1 MSELLDIAFISG
13 LIGATMRMATPII
26 FATLGEILS
35 ERAGVLNLGI
45 EGIMLMGA
53 MTGFLVTFTSGS
65 IWLGVLAAAG
75 VGMLLGLL
83 MAFLAV
89 YLGLSQH
96 VSGLGITLFA
106 TGLAMFVYRLHFG
119 SPTVPP
125 IIEPFKQ
132 ISIPLL
138 SKIPVI
144 GPGLFTQYSLTY
156 IAWLLI
162 PILSILLYRTKIG
175 LKIRTVG
182 ENPVV
187 ADTVGVNVLLTRTL
201 CLAAG
206 GALMG
211 VGGAFLTLA
220 HQNMFLIDVIG
231 GRGWVAIAMVIFGN
245 WDPFKGALGALIFG
259 FLDGL
264 QLRLQGVG
272 VDSLSADHRG
282 PDQCF
287 PQSHRTGGTAEALP
301 PGGKGR
307 LGRSNGDCR
316 MSNAGSGFPAAN
328 QSS

>member
-1 MSELLDIAFISG
+1 MSEFLDIAFVSG

-53 MTGFLVTFTSGS
+53 MTGFLVTFSSGS

-75 VGMLLGLL
+75 IGMVLGLL

-106 TGLAMFVYRLHFG
+106 TGLAMFIYRLHFG

-132 ISIPLL
+132 ITIPLL

-162 PILSILLYRTKIG
+162 PALSILLYKTKIG

-201 CLAAG
+201 CLVAG

-211 VGGAFLTLA
+211 IGGAFLTLA

-245 WDPFKGALGALIFG
+245 WDPVKGACGALLFG

-264 QLRLQGVG
+264 QLRLQGLGIAISFHLFLMIPYLLTIVALISVSRKASVPAG
-272 VDSLSADHRG
+272 LLKPYR
-282 PDQCF
+282 
-287 PQSHRTGGTAEALP
+287 REEKGG
-301 PGGKGR
+301 
-307 LGRSNGDCR
+307 
-316 MSNAGSGFPAAN
+316 
-328 QSS
+328 

>member
-1 MSELLDIAFISG
+1 MSEFLDIAFISG

-26 FATLGEILS
+26 FAALGEILS

-53 MTGFLVTFTSGS
+53 MTGFLVTFSSGS

-75 VGMLLGLL
+75 IGMLLGLL

-96 VSGLGITLFA
+96 VSGLGITLFS
-106 TGLAMFVYRLHFG
+106 TGLAMFIYRLHFG

-125 IIEPFKQ
+125 IIEPFRQ
-132 ISIPLL
+132 ISLPIL
-138 SKIPVI
+138 SKIPII

-156 IAWLLI
+156 IAWLLV
-162 PILSILLYRTKIG
+162 PIMSILLYRTKIG

-182 ENPVV
+182 ENPIV
-187 ADTVGVNVLLTRTL
+187 ADTVGVNVLLVRTL
-201 CLAAG
+201 CLVAG

-211 VGGAFLTLA
+211 IGGAFLTLA

-245 WDPFKGALGALIFG
+245 WNPYKGAIGALIFG

-264 QLRLQGVG
+264 QLRLQVLGIAISFHIFLMIPYLLTIV
-272 VDSLSADHRG
+272 
-282 PDQCF
+282 
-287 PQSHRTGGTAEALP
+287 ALISVSRKASVP
-301 PGGKGR
+301 AGLLKPYRREGKG
-307 LGRSNGDCR
+307 G
-316 MSNAGSGFPAAN
+316 
-328 QSS
+328 

>member
-1 MSELLDIAFISG
+1 MGELFDIAFVAG
-13 LIGATMRMATPII
+13 LIGGMMRMATPII
-26 FATLGEILS
+26 YATLGEILS
-35 ERAGVLNLGI
+35 ERSGVLNLGI

-65 IWLGVLAAAG
+65 IWLGVAAAAA
-75 VGMLLGLL
+75 VGMMLGLL

-106 TGLAMFVYRLHFG
+106 TGLAMFIYRLHFG

-125 IIEPFKQ
+125 IIQPFKQ
-132 ISIPLL
+132 IAIPWL
-138 SKIPVI
+138 SKIPLI

-162 PILSILLYRTKIG
+162 PVMSIVLYKTKVG

-187 ADTVGVNVLLTRTL
+187 ADTVGVNVTLTRTL
-201 CLAAG
+201 CLVVG

-220 HQNMFLIDVIG
+220 HQNMFLIAVIG

-245 WDPFKGALGALIFG
+245 WDPVKGALGALIFG

-264 QLRLQGVG
+264 QLRLQSIGIAIPFHVFLMIPYLLTIVALISVSRKASVPAG
-272 VDSLSADHRG
+272 LLKPYR
-282 PDQCF
+282 
-287 PQSHRTGGTAEALP
+287 REEKGG
-301 PGGKGR
+301 
-307 LGRSNGDCR
+307 
-316 MSNAGSGFPAAN
+316 
-328 QSS
+328 

>member
-26 FATLGEILS
+26 FATLGEILA
-35 ERAGVLNLGI
+35 ERSGVLNLGI

-53 MTGFLVTFTSGS
+53 MTGFLVTFSSGS
-65 IWLGVLAAAG
+65 VWAGVLAAAM
-75 VGMLLGLL
+75 VGMLLGLM
-83 MAFLAV
+83 MAVLAV
-89 YLGLSQH
+89 NLGLSQH

-106 TGLAMFVYRLHFG
+106 TGLAMFIYRLHFG

-125 IIEPFKQ
+125 TIQPFKQ
-132 ISIPLL
+132 IALPVL
-138 SKIPVI
+138 SKIPLI

-156 IAWLLI
+156 YAWLLI
-162 PILSILLYRTKIG
+162 PAMSILLYKTNLG

-187 ADTVGVNVLLTRTL
+187 ADTVGVNVTLTRTL
-201 CLAAG
+201 CLVFG

-211 VGGAFLTLA
+211 IGGAFLTLA

-245 WDPFKGALGALIFG
+245 WDPLKGAIGALIFG

-264 QLRLQGVG
+264 QLRLQGLGIAISFHLFLMIPYLLTIV
-272 VDSLSADHRG
+272 
-282 PDQCF
+282 
-287 PQSHRTGGTAEALP
+287 ALISVSRRAAVP
-301 PGGKGR
+301 AGLLKPYRREEKG
-307 LGRSNGDCR
+307 
-316 MSNAGSGFPAAN
+316 
-328 QSS
+328 

>member
-1 MSELLDIAFISG
+1 MGEFLDIAFISG
-13 LIGATMRMATPII
+13 LIGAMMRMATPII

-35 ERAGVLNLGI
+35 ERSGVLNLGI

-53 MTGFLVTFTSGS
+53 MTGFLVTFDSGS
-65 IWLGVLAAAG
+65 IWLGVLAAAL

-83 MAFLAV
+83 MALLSV
-89 YLGLSQH
+89 HLGLSQH

-106 TGLAMFVYRLHFG
+106 GGLAMFIYRLHFG

-125 IIEPFKQ
+125 IIDPFKQ
-132 ISIPLL
+132 ITLPLL

-144 GPGLFTQYSLTY
+144 GAGLFTQYSLTY
-156 IAWLLI
+156 VAWILI
-162 PILSILLYRTKIG
+162 PVMSILLYKTNIG

-187 ADTVGVNVLLTRTL
+187 ADTVGVSVILTRTL
-201 CLAAG
+201 CLVAG

-245 WDPFKGALGALIFG
+245 WDPLKGAFGALIFG
-259 FLDGL
+259 FLDAL
-264 QLRLQGVG
+264 QLRLQGMGFEIPFHIFLMIPYLLTIVALIS
-272 VDSLSADHRG
+272 VSRKAAVPASLLKPYR
-282 PDQCF
+282 
-287 PQSHRTGGTAEALP
+287 REEKGG
-301 PGGKGR
+301 
-307 LGRSNGDCR
+307 
-316 MSNAGSGFPAAN
+316 
-328 QSS
+328 

>member
-26 FATLGEILS
+26 FATLGEILT
-35 ERAGVLNLGI
+35 ERSGVLNLGI

-53 MTGFLVTFTSGS
+53 MTGFLVTFSSGS
-65 IWLGVLAAAG
+65 VWAGVLAAAL

-89 YLGLSQH
+89 NLGLSQH

-106 TGLAMFVYRLHFG
+106 TGLAMFIYRLHFG

-125 IIEPFKQ
+125 TIQPFKQ
-132 ISIPLL
+132 IALPVL
-138 SKIPVI
+138 SKIPLI

-156 IAWLLI
+156 YAWLLI
-162 PILSILLYRTKIG
+162 PAMSILLYKTKLG

-187 ADTVGVNVLLTRTL
+187 ADTVGVNVTLTRTL
-201 CLAAG
+201 CLVFG

-211 VGGAFLTLA
+211 IGGAFLTLA

-245 WDPFKGALGALIFG
+245 WDPLKGAIGALMFG

-264 QLRLQGVG
+264 QLRLQGLG
-272 VDSLSADHRG
+272 IAISFHLFLMI
-282 PDQCF
+282 PYLL
-287 PQSHRTGGTAEALP
+287 TILALISVSRRAAVP
-301 PGGKGR
+301 AGLLKPYRREEKG
-307 LGRSNGDCR
+307 
-316 MSNAGSGFPAAN
+316 
-328 QSS
+328 

>member
-1 MSELLDIAFISG
+1 MTEIINIAFISG

-26 FATLGEILS
+26 FATLGEILA

-53 MTGFLVTFTSGS
+53 MTGFLFTFSSGS
-65 IWLGVLAAAG
+65 IWLGVFAAAC

-83 MAFLAV
+83 MALLSV
-89 YLGLSQH
+89 HLGLSQH

-106 TGLAMFVYRLHFG
+106 TGLAMFIYRLHFG

-125 IIEPFKQ
+125 VIEPFKQ
-132 ISIPLL
+132 VTLPLL
-138 SKIPVI
+138 SKIPII
-144 GPGLFTQYSLTY
+144 GSALFTQYSLTY
-156 IAWLLI
+156 IAWLLV
-162 PILSILLYRTKIG
+162 PAVSILLYKTKIG

-187 ADTVGVNVLLTRTL
+187 ADTVGVNVTLTRTL
-201 CLAAG
+201 CLVAG

-211 VGGAFLTLA
+211 IGGAFLTLA

-245 WDPFKGALGALIFG
+245 WDPVKGTIGALVFG

-264 QLRLQGVG
+264 QLRLQSVGMDIPFHIFLMVPYLLTIVALIGVSRRATVPAG
-272 VDSLSADHRG
+272 LLKPYR
-282 PDQCF
+282 
-287 PQSHRTGGTAEALP
+287 REEKGG
-301 PGGKGR
+301 
-307 LGRSNGDCR
+307 
-316 MSNAGSGFPAAN
+316 
-328 QSS
+328 

>member
-1 MSELLDIAFISG
+1 MSELLDVAFISG
-13 LIGATMRMATPII
+13 LIGAMMRMATPII
-26 FATLGEILS
+26 FATLGEILA
-35 ERAGVLNLGI
+35 ERSGVLNLGI

-53 MTGFLVTFTSGS
+53 MTGFLVTFNSGS
-65 IWLGVLAAAG
+65 IWAGVLAAAM

-89 YLGLSQH
+89 NLGLSQH

-106 TGLAMFVYRLHFG
+106 TGLAMFIYRLHFG

-125 IIEPFKQ
+125 TIEPFKQ
-132 ISIPLL
+132 ITLPLL

-162 PILSILLYRTKIG
+162 PAMSILLYKTRLG

-187 ADTVGVNVLLTRTL
+187 ADTVGVNVTLTRTL
-201 CLAAG
+201 CLVFG

-211 VGGAFLTLA
+211 IGGAFLTLA

-245 WDPFKGALGALIFG
+245 WDPFKGALGALMFG

-264 QLRLQGVG
+264 QLRLQGLGIAISFHLFLMIPYLLTIVALIS
-272 VDSLSADHRG
+272 VSRKASVPASLLKPYR
-282 PDQCF
+282 
-287 PQSHRTGGTAEALP
+287 REE
-301 PGGKGR
+301 KG
-307 LGRSNGDCR
+307 
-316 MSNAGSGFPAAN
+316 
-328 QSS
+328 

>member
-26 FATLGEILS
+26 FAALGEILS

-53 MTGFLVTFTSGS
+53 MTGLLVTFSSGS
-65 IWLGVLAAAG
+65 VWLGVLAAAG
-75 VGMLLGLL
+75 IGMLLGLL
-83 MAFLAV
+83 MAVLAV

-106 TGLAMFVYRLHFG
+106 TGLAMFIYRLHFG

-132 ISIPLL
+132 ISLPIL
-138 SKIPVI
+138 SKIPII

-156 IAWLLI
+156 IAWLLV
-162 PILSILLYRTKIG
+162 PIMSILLYRTKIG

-182 ENPVV
+182 ENPIV
-187 ADTVGVNVLLTRTL
+187 ADTVGVNVLLVRTL
-201 CLAAG
+201 CLVAG

-211 VGGAFLTLA
+211 IGGAFLTLA
-220 HQNMFLIDVIG
+220 HQNMFLIDVVG

-245 WDPFKGALGALIFG
+245 WNPYKGAIGALIFG

-264 QLRLQGVG
+264 QLRLQGLGIAISFHIFLMIPYLLTIVALISVSRKASVPAG
-272 VDSLSADHRG
+272 LLKPYR
-282 PDQCF
+282 
-287 PQSHRTGGTAEALP
+287 REEKGG
-301 PGGKGR
+301 
-307 LGRSNGDCR
+307 
-316 MSNAGSGFPAAN
+316 
-328 QSS
+328 

>member
-1 MSELLDIAFISG
+1 MSEFLDIAFISG

-26 FATLGEILS
+26 FAALGEILS

-53 MTGFLVTFTSGS
+53 MTGFLVTFSSGS

-96 VSGLGITLFA
+96 VSGLGITLFS
-106 TGLAMFVYRLHFG
+106 TGLAMFIYRLHFG

-125 IIEPFKQ
+125 IIEPFRQ
-132 ISIPLL
+132 ISLPIL
-138 SKIPVI
+138 SKIPII

-156 IAWLLI
+156 IAWLLV
-162 PILSILLYRTKIG
+162 PIMSILLYRTKIG

-182 ENPVV
+182 ENPIV
-187 ADTVGVNVLLTRTL
+187 ADTVGVNVLLVRTL
-201 CLAAG
+201 CLVAG

-211 VGGAFLTLA
+211 IGGAFLTLA
-220 HQNMFLIDVIG
+220 HQNMFLIDVVG

-245 WDPFKGALGALIFG
+245 WNPYKGAIGALIFG

-264 QLRLQGVG
+264 QLRLQGLGIAISFHIFLMIPYLLTIVALISVSRKASVPAG
-272 VDSLSADHRG
+272 LLKPYR
-282 PDQCF
+282 
-287 PQSHRTGGTAEALP
+287 REEKGG
-301 PGGKGR
+301 
-307 LGRSNGDCR
+307 
-316 MSNAGSGFPAAN
+316 
-328 QSS
+328 

>member
-1 MSELLDIAFISG
+1 MNELLDAAFISG

-26 FATLGEILS
+26 FATLGEILA
-35 ERAGVLNLGI
+35 ERSGVLNLGI

-53 MTGFLVTFTSGS
+53 MTGFLITFNSGS
-65 IWLGVLAAAG
+65 IWAGVLAAAM

-89 YLGLSQH
+89 NLGLSQH

-106 TGLAMFVYRLHFG
+106 TGLAMFIYRLHFG

-125 IIEPFKQ
+125 TIDPFKQ
-132 ISIPLL
+132 IAVPLL

-162 PILSILLYRTKIG
+162 PAISILLYKTELG

-187 ADTVGVNVLLTRTL
+187 ADTVGVNVTLTRTL
-201 CLAAG
+201 CLVFG

-211 VGGAFLTLA
+211 IGGAFLTLA

-245 WDPFKGALGALIFG
+245 WDPLKGALGALIFG

-264 QLRLQGVG
+264 QLRLQGLGIAISFHLFLMIPYLLTIVALISVSRKAAVPAG
-272 VDSLSADHRG
+272 LLKPYR
-282 PDQCF
+282 
-287 PQSHRTGGTAEALP
+287 REEKGG
-301 PGGKGR
+301 
-307 LGRSNGDCR
+307 
-316 MSNAGSGFPAAN
+316 
-328 QSS
+328 

>member
-1 MSELLDIAFISG
+1 MNELLDVAFISG
-13 LIGATMRMATPII
+13 LIGAMMRMATPII

-53 MTGFLVTFTSGS
+53 MTGFLVTFSSGS
-65 IWLGVLAAAG
+65 IWAGVLAAAM

-89 YLGLSQH
+89 NLGLSQH

-106 TGLAMFVYRLHFG
+106 TGLAMFIYRLHFG

-125 IIEPFKQ
+125 TVEPFKQ
-132 ISIPLL
+132 IALPVL

-156 IAWLLI
+156 LAWLLI
-162 PILSILLYRTKIG
+162 PVMSILLYKTRLG

-187 ADTVGVNVLLTRTL
+187 ADTVGVNVTLTRTL
-201 CLAAG
+201 CLVFG

-211 VGGAFLTLA
+211 IGGAFLTLA

-245 WDPFKGALGALIFG
+245 WDPLKGALGALIFG

-264 QLRLQGVG
+264 QLRLQGLG
-272 VDSLSADHRG
+272 IAISFHLFLMI
-282 PDQCF
+282 PYLL
-287 PQSHRTGGTAEALP
+287 TIIALISVSRKASVP
-301 PGGKGR
+301 AGLLKPYRREEKG
-307 LGRSNGDCR
+307 
-316 MSNAGSGFPAAN
+316 
-328 QSS
+328 

>member
-1 MSELLDIAFISG
+1 MAQLFDIAFLSG

-26 FATLGEILS
+26 YATLGEILA

-53 MTGFLVTFTSGS
+53 MTGFLVTFSSGS
-65 IWLGVLAAAG
+65 LWLGVVAAAG

-83 MAFLAV
+83 MAFLSV
-89 YLGLSQH
+89 HLGLSQH

-125 IIEPFKQ
+125 IIHPFSQ
-132 ISIPLL
+132 ISLPFFSGIPL
-138 SKIPVI
+138 I

-156 IAWLLI
+156 FAWLLI
-162 PILSILLYRTKIG
+162 PALSILLYKTNIG

-201 CLAAG
+201 CLVVG
-206 GALMG
+206 GAFMG
-211 VGGAFLTLA
+211 IGGAFLTLA

-264 QLRLQGVG
+264 QLRLQGLGIAVSFHIFLMIPYLLTI
-272 VDSLSADHRG
+272 V
-282 PDQCF
+282 
-287 PQSHRTGGTAEALP
+287 ALISVSR
-301 PGGKGR
+301 KA
-307 LGRSNGDCR
+307 SI
-316 MSNAGSGFPAAN
+316 PAALLKPYRREEKGG
-328 QSS
+328 

>member
-1 MSELLDIAFISG
+1 MNELLDIAFISG

-26 FATLGEILS
+26 FSTLGEILS

-65 IWLGVLAAAG
+65 IWLGVLAGAG

-106 TGLAMFVYRLHFG
+106 TGLAMFIYRLHFG

-125 IIEPFKQ
+125 IIQPFKQ
-132 ISIPLL
+132 ITIPLL

-162 PILSILLYRTKIG
+162 PALSILLYKTKIG

-201 CLAAG
+201 CLVAG

-211 VGGAFLTLA
+211 IGGAFLTLA

-245 WDPFKGALGALIFG
+245 WDPLKGAFGALIFG
-259 FLDGL
+259 FLDAL
-264 QLRLQGVG
+264 QLRLQGLGIAVSFHLFLMIPYLLTI
-272 VDSLSADHRG
+272 VALISVSRKASIPASLLKPYR
-282 PDQCF
+282 
-287 PQSHRTGGTAEALP
+287 REEKGG
-301 PGGKGR
+301 
-307 LGRSNGDCR
+307 
-316 MSNAGSGFPAAN
+316 
-328 QSS
+328 

>member
-1 MSELLDIAFISG
+1 
-13 LIGATMRMATPII
+13 MATPII

-53 MTGFLVTFTSGS
+53 MTGFLITFVSGS
-65 IWLGVLAAAG
+65 IWFGVFAAAC
-75 VGMLLGLL
+75 VGMLLGML
-83 MAFLAV
+83 MALLSV
-89 YLGLSQH
+89 NLGLSQH

-106 TGLAMFVYRLHFG
+106 TGLAMFIYRLHFG

-132 ISIPLL
+132 IALPVL

-144 GPGLFTQYSLTY
+144 GPGLFRQYSLTY
-156 IAWLLI
+156 IAWLLV
-162 PILSILLYRTKIG
+162 PAMSILLYKTKIG

-187 ADTVGVNVLLTRTL
+187 ADTVGVNVTLTRTL
-201 CLAAG
+201 CLVVG
-206 GALMG
+206 GAFMG

-245 WDPFKGALGALIFG
+245 WDPVKGTIGALIFG

-264 QLRLQGVG
+264 QLRLQNVGLIIPFHIFLMIPYLLTIVALIGVSRRAAVPAG
-272 VDSLSADHRG
+272 LLKPYR
-282 PDQCF
+282 
-287 PQSHRTGGTAEALP
+287 REEKGG
-301 PGGKGR
+301 
-307 LGRSNGDCR
+307 
-316 MSNAGSGFPAAN
+316 
-328 QSS
+328 